1 MSSKKTKYI
10 FKQAFQSVF
19 RNKMMSMA
27 SIGSVTAVLVILG
40 YIMLLILNINN
51 AAMKAQEEFDEIA
64 VFIIDE
70 ATDAEIKQLGKD
82 ISKIKGVLAVVYK
95 SKDEALEE
103 QKMQWKDNA
112 YLLEDLRRNP
122 LPNSYIVQVEDV
134 KYSDYVIQEINKSG
148 FVESVRYHADAA
160 KSLMSISN
168 TLKRVGVF
176 IISIL
181 ILISIFIISNTV
193 KMTVVFRRKEIELMQ
208 YIGASNGYVRGPF
221 IIEGI
226 VLGIIGSVVAIS
238 IIAFSYNYL
247 TNYIT
252 GYFSILS
259 GFSGYMMRLN
269 LILKDISII
278 FVTMGVGIGTLGS
291 LISLKKFLNA

>member
-1 MSSKKTKYI
+1 
-10 FKQAFQSVF
+10 
-19 RNKMMSMA
+19 MMSMA

-51 AAMKAQEEFDEIA
+51 AALKAQEEFDEIA

-70 ATDAEIKQLGKD
+70 ATDGEITQLGKD

-95 SKDEALEE
+95 SKDEALDE

-122 LPNSYIVQVEDV
+122 LPNSYIVQVKDV

-160 KSLMSISN
+160 KSLMSISD
-168 TLKRVGVF
+168 TLKKVGVF

-226 VLGIIGSVVAIS
+226 VLGIIGSVIAIS

-269 LILKDISII
+269 IILKDISII
-278 FVTMGVGIGTLGS
+278 FVTIGVGIGTLGS

>member
-70 ATDAEIKQLGKD
+70 ATDGEIKQLGKD

>member
-1 MSSKKTKYI
+1 MSSKKAKYI

-70 ATDAEIKQLGKD
+70 ATDGEITQLGKD

-122 LPNSYIVQVEDV
+122 LPNSYIVQVKDV

-160 KSLMSISN
+160 KSLMSISD
-168 TLKRVGVF
+168 TLKKVGVF

-226 VLGIIGSVVAIS
+226 VLGIIGSVIAIS

-278 FVTMGVGIGTLGS
+278 FVTIGVGIGTLGS

>member
-1 MSSKKTKYI
+1 MSSKKIKYI

-51 AAMKAQEEFDEIA
+51 AALKAQEEFDEIA

-70 ATDAEIKQLGKD
+70 ATDTEIEQLGKD
-82 ISKIKGVLAVVYK
+82 ISKIKGVLSVVYK
-95 SKDEALEE
+95 SKEQALEE
-103 QKMQWKDNA
+103 QKLQWKEDS
-112 YLLEDLRRNP
+112 YLLDDLRRNP
-122 LPNSYIVQVEDV
+122 LPNSYIVQLEDV
-134 KYSDYVIQEINKSG
+134 KFSDYVIQEINKSG
-148 FVESVRYHADAA
+148 FVENIRYHIEAA
-160 KSLMSISN
+160 KSLMSIAN
-168 TLKRVGVF
+168 TLKKLGVF
-176 IISIL
+176 IIGIL

-221 IIEGI
+221 IIEGV
-226 VLGIIGSVVAIS
+226 VLGIIGSAVAIS

-247 TNYIT
+247 TNYLI
-252 GYFSILS
+252 GYFSLLS
-259 GFSGYMMRLN
+259 GFSGYIMRLN
-269 LILKDISII
+269 LILKDVSII
-278 FVTMGVGIGTLGS
+278 FITIGVGIGTLGS

>member
-1 MSSKKTKYI
+1 
-10 FKQAFQSVF
+10 
-19 RNKMMSMA
+19 
-27 SIGSVTAVLVILG
+27 
-40 YIMLLILNINN
+40 
-51 AAMKAQEEFDEIA
+51 
-64 VFIIDE
+64 
-70 ATDAEIKQLGKD
+70 
-82 ISKIKGVLAVVYK
+82 
-95 SKDEALEE
+95 
-103 QKMQWKDNA
+103 
-112 YLLEDLRRNP
+112 
-122 LPNSYIVQVEDV
+122 
-134 KYSDYVIQEINKSG
+134 
-148 FVESVRYHADAA
+148 
-160 KSLMSISN
+160 MSISN